1 MATTIWALDPAH
13 SELQF
18 KVRHLM
24 ITNVTGSFNKFAAN
38 IETEGSDV
46 STAKISFTA
55 DVDSISTNNEQRDG
69 HLKSAD
75 FFDAGNHPQITFSAS
90 GMQQKDAEN
99 YQLTGDLSIRGVA
112 HPVTLNVEF
121 GGIAND
127 SWGNTRAGFTIEGK
141 LHRKDFGL
149 TWNAPTE
156 TGGVVVSD
164 EVKIHGNLQFIE
176 QKTA

>member
-55 DVDSISTNNEQRDG
+55 DVASIGRF
-69 HLKSAD
+69 L
-75 FFDAGNHPQITFSAS
+75 
-90 GMQQKDAEN
+90 
-99 YQLTGDLSIRGVA
+99 
-112 HPVTLNVEF
+112 
-121 GGIAND
+121 
-127 SWGNTRAGFTIEGK
+127 
-141 LHRKDFGL
+141 
-149 TWNAPTE
+149 
-156 TGGVVVSD
+156 
-164 EVKIHGNLQFIE
+164 
-176 QKTA
+176 